1 MSGFLVLLVFPALLA
16 LAAGWDIASY
26 TIPNR
31 LSLALCAAFALFAL
45 TAGLS
50 GGALGLHLAAGCV
63 GLAAGFGMFAAGW
76 IGGGDAKLFAATAL
90 WFGFHDLLAYTLT
103 AAVLGGVLTLVLLMA
118 RQVPLPAGLNAQGW
132 IARLHDPR
140 SGIPYGTA
148 LAAGALVQLPQ
159 AEIFRLI
166 GLA

>member
-31 LSLALCAAFALFAL
+31 LSLALCAAFALFAVSS
-45 TAGLS
+45 GLS
-50 GGALGLHLAAGCV
+50 GGAIGLHLAAGLV

-90 WFGFHDLLAYTLT
+90 WFGFSDLLAYTLI
-103 AAVLGGVLTLVLLMA
+103 AAVVGGGLTLLLLML
-118 RQVPLPAGLNAQGW
+118 RQVPLPAGLIGQPW
-132 IARLHDPR
+132 IARLHHAR
-140 SGIPYGTA
+140 SGIPYGAA
-148 LAAGALVQLPQ
+148 LAAGALIELPH
-159 AEIFRLI
+159 AAIFRLV